1 MIQNFLIADGSVF
14 LIPILIFLP
23 LIVFIIV
30 VIVLCIK
37 GLHQNISD
45 AVNGHTV
52 QIVTGYGYVQLII
65 DGKTVDELRSF
76 QIYTAKLN
84 ANIDGL
90 NIVANIGTGFC
101 RYRITTFINGVKQAT
116 LSN

>member
-1 MIQNFLIADGSVF
+1 MIRNFLIADGSVF
-14 LIPILIFLP
+14 LIPILILLP
-23 LIVFIIV
+23 FIIFIV
-30 VIVLCIK
+30 VIIALSVK

-45 AVNGHTV
+45 TVNGHTV
-52 QIVTGYGYVQLII
+52 QIVTGYGYVRLII
-65 DGKTVDELRSF
+65 DGNTVDELQSF
-76 QIYTAKLN
+76 HIYTAKLN

-101 RYRITTFINGVKQAT
+101 KYRVTTFVNGVRQNS

>member
-14 LIPILIFLP
+14 LIPILVFLP

-52 QIVTGYGYVQLII
+52 QIVTGFPGR
-65 DGKTVDELRSF
+65 GLRP
-76 QIYTAKLN
+76 
-84 ANIDGL
+84 GRRRPE
-90 NIVANIGTGFC
+90 TGRSGGC
-101 RYRITTFINGVKQAT
+101 RNGGRVC
-116 LSN
+116 S

>member
-1 MIQNFLIADGSVF
+1 MIQNFLIADGIF
-14 LIPILIFLP
+14 LIPLLIFLS

-30 VIVLCIK
+30 VIVFCIK

-65 DGKTVDELRSF
+65 DGK
-76 QIYTAKLN
+76 K
-84 ANIDGL
+84 
-90 NIVANIGTGFC
+90 IG
-101 RYRITTFINGVKQAT
+101 RAHV
-116 LSN
+116 